1 MAFSFLTPDPAIS
14 YDVVFKMYSFCVL
27 LFIIFYSLES
37 FLETLDDSH
46 WLKENLSII
55 KGVYVI
61 FAPFCITVFWSA
73 YMSHLQKK
81 QTLSLKKD

>member
-37 FLETLDDSH
+37 FLETLGESD
-46 WLKENLSII
+46 WLLGYN
-55 KGVYVI
+55 
-61 FAPFCITVFWSA
+61 
-73 YMSHLQKK
+73 
-81 QTLSLKKD
+81 TLTM